1 MDDRFEKVIDVRK
14 RSHRSWINFYAAAC
28 KQLGLA
34 YTFGT
39 DKVERVSGSYLNTAV
54 RESGMSILEIK
65 EEIEKRDLLR

>member
-1 MDDRFEKVIDVRK
+1 MDDRFEKVIAVK
-14 RSHRSWINFYAAAC
+14 KESHRFWINFYAAAC

-34 YTFGT
+34 YSFGT
-39 DKVERVSGSYLNTAV
+39 AKVESASESRLKAAV